1 MEDVAP
7 GCQSALRRRAPT
19 PRVTP
24 SPVREG
30 TDAMTTTNAGPP
42 VYERRGLILAIVLVA
57 ELMVILDATIVTVAL
72 PSIQSGLGFDTQL
85 DL

>member
-1 MEDVAP
+1 
-7 GCQSALRRRAPT
+7 
-19 PRVTP
+19 
-24 SPVREG
+24 
-30 TDAMTTTNAGPP
+30 MTTTNAGPP